1 MLPFC
6 LQMGLSEMKVTDV
19 SGHISIQKLESFLS
33 FFSSNSIAERAASS
47 LGATSAGGLLTA
59 NSTADVVYYDRKEIS
74 HLVRKTWRSAHIEC
88 SAKYNWNIVTVFREL
103 AVTLDMVAN
112 GQAIGSSN
120 SSARRKRCLVF

>member
-1 MLPFC
+1 MFANGTFGNEGYRC
-6 LQMGLSEMKVTDV
+6 LWSYFNLKIRKFS
-19 SGHISIQKLESFLS
+19 L